1 MLNMIH
7 KKEGFATK
15 KSGIQYLRNI
25 VRTFVRDYFWII
37 SPCSSIIKGSLQLL
51 DGIVF
56 GLIE

>member
-1 MLNMIH
+1 MLNIIH
-7 KKEGFATK
+7 KNEGLATK
-15 KSGIQYLRNI
+15 KPAFNISPI